1 MVRRFRGVAGRM
13 PEGAYQTEEEAP
25 HRGRAPAPGRS
36 TLRERVAVR
45 YTPEDILAL
54 LWRRLPLMIVV
65 FLVVAGLGILVA
77 LQLKPTY
84 PAHSSLLVRLGQE
97 YVYQPAVGDAA
108 RGAVPDN
115 DQVVQSELE
124 ILTSQAVKR
133 KTVED
138 IGIARLS
145 PALGKAYARADETR
159 RQDIEA
165 AAVKMI
171 DTGLKAQTAPDS
183 AIVKLGFTAKD
194 PELAALVLNTLVDE
208 YLRYRRTVLIDGEA
222 GQVETQL
229 QAFQVRLDAADQA
242 YQKFLA
248 DNGVG
253 SGDFDA
259 EKASLTQIYAQLTTE
274 AYSNQASLSEA
285 EGRLGATRRRAAETQ
300 AEIGL
305 YRDLDHQSQ
314 DELNKLL
321 VQRQDLLSRYLPGAQ
336 PVRDLDQKI
345 AALQALIAKGP
356 ADGGARRV
364 GPNPIYQS
372 LETERDQGEAQV
384 ASYRNRLAEV
394 KASLAEVA
402 RRQQKLAALEPQFQE
417 LSRQRDLLIANV
429 KTLAQR
435 MQESQ
440 AAQAMARSGQDNI
453 RVVERAF
460 PAAKGTSLKAPV
472 MVLSVLFAAFA
483 ALCAGLFSAFLSRG
497 YATTEAVER
506 SLDLPVLAAARAARA

>member
-1 MVRRFRGVAGRM
+1 M
-13 PEGAYQTEEEAP
+13 PKGAYQTIEG
-25 HRGRAPAPGRS
+25 GRLTVRERMAARYAPAD
-36 TLRERVAVR
+36 V
-45 YTPEDILAL
+45 LAL
-54 LWRRLPLMIVV
+54 MWRRLPLMIVV
-65 FLVVAGLGILVA
+65 FLVVAGLGVFVA
-77 LQLKPTY
+77 LSMKPTF

-124 ILTSQAVKR
+124 ILTSEAVKR

-138 IGIARLS
+138 IGVARMS
-145 PALGKAYARADETR
+145 PALGRAYAGADEAKR
-159 RQDIEA
+159 HDIEA
-165 AAVKMI
+165 SAIKMI
-171 DTGLKAQTAPDS
+171 DTGLKTQTAPDS
-183 AIVKLGFTAKD
+183 AIVKLGYTARD

-222 GQVETQL
+222 DQVETQL
-229 QAFQVRLDAADQA
+229 RDFQTRLDAADLA

-259 EKASLTQIYAQLTTE
+259 EKASLTSIYGQLTTE

-285 EGRLGATRRRAAETQ
+285 EGRLGATARREAQTQ

-305 YRDLDHQSQ
+305 FRDLDHQSQ
-314 DELNKLL
+314 DELNKLM
-321 VQRQDLLSRYLPGAQ
+321 VQRQDLLSRYLPSAQ

-345 AALQALIAKGP
+345 AALQALVAHGQV
-356 ADGGARRV
+356 DGGAKRI

-372 LETERDQGEAQV
+372 LETERDQGEALV

-394 KASLAEVA
+394 KGSLAEVA
-402 RRQQKLAALEPQFQE
+402 QRRQKLAALEPQFQE
-417 LSRQRDLLIANV
+417 LSRQRDILTANV

-435 MQESQ
+435 AQESQ
-440 AAQAMARSGQDNI
+440 AAQAMAKSGQDSI
-453 RVVERAF
+453 RVIERAF
-460 PAAKGTSLKAPV
+460 PATKGTSLKQPV
-472 MVLSVLFAAFA
+472 MAVSILFAAFA
-483 ALCAGLFSAFLSRG
+483 AVCAGLFSAFLDRG
-497 YATTEAVER
+497 YASPEAVER
-506 SLDLPVLAAARAARA
+506 TLDLPVLATARAGAVAA